1 MYFGWEEQHEG
12 YVTVFLLQ
20 CFCLF
25 WLIHSVTWCYLFIF
39 YLFFWR
45 IRVRERL
52 ARDGPSH
59 RSALLGSP
67 SEFPI
72 YHSHTQIS
80 TTHQEH
86 PKSHFLYHPSQ
97 LHHSQTGQA
106 ENQDPGCRG
115 YLSIGTESSCPQNWQ
130 EAEIQVDETGNQ
142 AMAEGLMRARKAL
155 LPSEVRRR
163 EKSVDDIHR
172 ARSNDAH
179 LTPLHQ
185 GHTAP
190 IREEVLVGEPSG
202 RQERWLR
209 REEHTEHVSRLQATE
224 EMYAR
229 ARQAQ
234 ERAPNGWHNQ
244 HGTSYLPSSIHGS
257 SSATSGRWAPA
268 PTKPTS
274 RYISDSGKLQTTLPA
289 ANQESIHSRE
299 FFTQET
305 WAPRDHSPVDMRVS
319 VAQLR
324 HSYLE
329 SATSS
334 QKPEQYVVP

>member
-1 MYFGWEEQHEG
+1 
-12 YVTVFLLQ
+12 
-20 CFCLF
+20 
-25 WLIHSVTWCYLFIF
+25 
-39 YLFFWR
+39 
-45 IRVRERL
+45 
-52 ARDGPSH
+52 
-59 RSALLGSP
+59 
-67 SEFPI
+67 
-72 YHSHTQIS
+72 
-80 TTHQEH
+80 
-86 PKSHFLYHPSQ
+86 
-97 LHHSQTGQA
+97 
-106 ENQDPGCRG
+106 
-115 YLSIGTESSCPQNWQ
+115 
-130 EAEIQVDETGNQ
+130 
-142 AMAEGLMRARKAL
+142 MAEGLMRARKAL

-172 ARSNDAH
+172 ARSNDTH

-185 GHTAP
+185 GLTAP
-190 IREEVLVGEPSG
+190 IREEVLVGEPRG

-209 REEHTEHVSRLQATE
+209 REEPTEHVSRLQATE

-244 HGTSYLPSSIHGS
+244 HGTNYLPSNIHGS
-257 SSATSGRWAPA
+257 SLASA

-289 ANQESIHSRE
+289 ASQESIHSRE
-299 FFTQET
+299 LVTQET
-305 WAPRDHSPVDMRVS
+305 RAPRDHSPVDMRVS